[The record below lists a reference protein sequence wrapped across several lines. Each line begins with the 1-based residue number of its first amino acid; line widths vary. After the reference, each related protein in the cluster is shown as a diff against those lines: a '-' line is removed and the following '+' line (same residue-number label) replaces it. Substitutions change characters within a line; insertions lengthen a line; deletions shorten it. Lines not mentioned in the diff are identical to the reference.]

1 MNLRR
6 ALAPALCLLLL
17 PLAAATLLRPPAAA
31 AQGRPVVIKLAS
43 FVPEGSIWDK
53 SLRQMGDEW
62 RRATEGRVS
71 LTVFAGG
78 QQGEESAVISKMR
91 LGALQG
97 AALTVLGLGLI
108 DPGFNVFAIPFFYD
122 SHEELQHVRA
132 ALTPELEKRLAA
144 KGFVLLGWG
153 DAGWLQ
159 VFSKRAVTSL
169 PELKRVP
176 IYTAAGDD
184 AMVRWYQTNGFEPRP
199 LAFSDIPTS
208 LATGLIEAVPVT
220 PIAALL
226 LQWYRAAPHMLEIGL
241 SPLVGA
247 TVVSKKAWDAMSP
260 ADREAVRTA
269 AVAMQER
276 LAREVP
282 AQDREAV
289 AQMRKRGLT
298 VSAPSD
304 AAAWREI
311 GNAFAEGMRGSYVPA
326 DLYDRARQER
336 DAFRRETGAGR

>member
-1 MNLRR
+1 MTRIG
-6 ALAPALCLLLL
+6 ALAVAACALLAPSLTPAPAL
-17 PLAAATLLRPPAAA
+17 
-31 AQGRPVVIKLAS
+31 AQGKPVAIKLAS

-53 SLRQMGDEW
+53 NLRQMGDEW
-62 RRATEGRVS
+62 KRATEGRVS

-78 QQGEESAVISKMR
+78 QQGEEATVVSKMR

-97 AALTVLGLGLI
+97 AALTVLGLGQI
-108 DPGFNVFAIPFFYD
+108 DPGFNAFAIPFFYD
-122 SHEELQHVRA
+122 SYEELLHVRA

-159 VFSKRAVTSL
+159 VFTKKEVATL
-169 PELKRVP
+169 ADLKALP
-176 IYTAAGDD
+176 IYTSAGDD
-184 AMVRWYQTNGFEPRP
+184 QMVQWYKEEGFEPRP

-226 LQWYRAAPHMLEIGL
+226 LQWYRTAPHMLEIGL

-247 TVVSKKAWDAMSP
+247 TVVSKRAWDQMGE

-269 AVAMQER
+269 AREMEKR
-276 LAREVP
+276 LVTEVP
-282 AQDREAV
+282 QKDRDAV
-289 AQMRKRGLT
+289 AQMQKRGLQ
-298 VSAPSD
+298 VSQPSD
-304 AAAWREI
+304 AAAWRAV
-311 GNAFAEGMRGSYVPA
+311 GDAFAARMRGPYVPA
-326 DLYDRARQER
+326 DLYDRARALR
-336 DAFRRETGAGR
+336 DEFRAGSGAAR